1 MWRKEIVH
9 QTLVASSSR
18 LDLESFELVSMLLAT
33 FSLEAIVGLQR
44 FSSELDT
51 KLGSRMAEC
60 GGSSHGA
67 LPSSARSERE
77 KIRRRQL
84 YFSKEFLFSKRK

>member
-1 MWRKEIVH
+1 MWQKGIGR
-9 QTLVASSSR
+9 QTSVASSSR
-18 LDLESFELVSMLLAT
+18 LDLESSELVSMLLAT